1 MAVTVFEN
9 EIYALQTKHTSYII
23 RIGEDKIPENV
34 YWGKRIDD
42 IGDFAGEGSH
52 APVNLAA
59 PQCLREECASFGGMR
74 FKEASLKVRF
84 ADGVRDFRSGRAEAQ
99 AQDNHL
105 EIILEDI
112 HYPFRIRLHYEV
124 FEEEDI
130 IRKWRTAENTGT
142 EPVVLE
148 RIFSAQFGLPGAG
161 YESVNYNG
169 RWGMEFQAVS
179 EKITNGKKVYE
190 STHGITGHGNNPVFM
205 VHKGAGETT
214 GQVWFG
220 SLEYSG
226 NFKTIVEAADAGF
239 LNVVTGINDTDFSWT
254 LEGGAGFETPAVIAG
269 FTEAG
274 FEGMSHTMH
283 AFAGAQLM
291 PEAFRDRP
299 LPVLYNSWYSTA
311 FDVRCEEQIA
321 LAKKAAQLGVELFVV
336 DDGWFVG
343 REHDR
348 AGLGDWYVDRKKF
361 PEGLKPLTDAVRGLG
376 MRFGLWIEP
385 EMVNPASSLYRQ
397 HPDWIYRYQT
407 REVLMGRNQYMLDM
421 SRQEVLDYLTECLDA
436 LLTENDITYIKWDMN
451 RYASEMGSAA
461 LPQEEWKSLWHRHS
475 LGMFR
480 LIRTLRE
487 RHPRVEFEACA
498 AGGGRVD
505 YGAMG
510 WFDEYWP
517 SDNTDPLDRLRIQ
530 EDYSLMYP
538 VKYMRAWLTDDFGM
552 DERRIPLSFAMH
564 ASMCG
569 SLGIGTDLNRTPE
582 DKREE
587 IRGYVEEYKRIRST
601 VQLGRLYRLAS
612 MKQGDIQ
619 CVQYVGE
626 KQSAVF
632 VFLDH
637 ERFGEPEHRLYLRG
651 LKENGRYRF
660 VLDGRKLVKS
670 GAWLMHAGIAVRL
683 RGDYDSRLLI
693 LEETDDE
700 EQ

>member
-9 EIYALQTKHTSYII
+9 EIYALQTKRTSYII
-23 RIGEDKIPENV
+23 RIGEDQIPENV
-34 YWGKRIDD
+34 YWGKRIDC

-52 APVNLAA
+52 APVNLGA

-74 FKEASLKVRF
+74 FKEASQKVRF
-84 ADGVRDFRSGRAEAQ
+84 ADGVRDFRSGRAEVK

-105 EIILEDI
+105 EIVLADI
-112 HYPFRIRLHYEV
+112 HYPFRIHLHYEV

-130 IRKWRTAENTGT
+130 IRKWRIAENTGT
-142 EPVVLE
+142 EPVILE
-148 RIFSAQFGLPGAG
+148 RMFSAQFGLPGTG

-190 STHGITGHGNNPVFM
+190 STHGITGHGNNPVFL
-205 VHKGAGETT
+205 VHQGAQETN

-226 NFKTIVEAADAGF
+226 NFKTVVEAADAGF
-239 LNVVTGINDTDFSWT
+239 LNVVTGINDTDFAWT
-254 LEGGAGFETPAVIAG
+254 LEGGGRFETPSVIAG
-269 FTEAG
+269 YTEDG
-274 FEGMSHTMH
+274 LEGVSHTMH
-283 AFAGAQLM
+283 AFSRKHLM

-299 LPVLYNSWYSTA
+299 LPVLYNSWYSTT
-311 FDVRCEEQIA
+311 FDVKCEEQIA
-321 LAKKAAQLGVELFVV
+321 LARKAAGLGVELFVV

-385 EMVNPASSLYRQ
+385 EMVNPASELYRR

-451 RYASEMGSAA
+451 RYASEMGSAS

-475 LGMFR
+475 LGMLR

-505 YGAMG
+505 YGTMA

-552 DERRIPLSFAMH
+552 DGRQIPLSFAMH
-564 ASMCG
+564 VSMCG

-582 DKREE
+582 EKREE

-626 KQSAVF
+626 RQSAVF

-637 ERFGEPEHRLYLRG
+637 ERFGEPEHRIYLRG

-660 VLDGRKLVKS
+660 TLDGKELVKS

-693 LEETDDE
+693 LEETFDE
-700 EQ
+700 GQ